1 MAKENVEILPAEED
15 ADAGEI
21 LQDLIPQMNVTLPE
35 VPKPKELV
43 EDGALLD
50 VYGEIMGNL
59 RSDRSQVDEVL
70 SNFLEMVMNEGDTS
84 TSSKEALVNLIKLKT
99 DTADKM
105 VKIADLMTRIKLKE
119 ANTFKPYMTAKQDN
133 KTTINIEGS
142 KRALIESIA
151 KLSKEAKVKNGN
163 Q

>member
-1 MAKENVEILPAEED
+1 MAKEKVEILPVEEED
-15 ADAGEI
+15 AGES
-21 LQDLIPQMNVTLPE
+21 LQDLIPQMNVSLPE
-35 VPKPKELV
+35 VQKPKELV
-43 EDGALLD
+43 EDEALLD

-59 RSDRSQVDEVL
+59 RTDRSQVDEVL
-70 SNFLEMVMNEGDTS
+70 ANFLEMVMNEGDTS

-119 ANTFKPYMTAKQDN
+119 SSTYKPYLTAKQDN

-151 KLSKEAKVKNGN
+151 KLNKETKGKNGD